1 MSIFTH
7 TNGDGGDSMDVY
19 VTDSG
24 TIEFHTAIHGQ
35 YGSSCRV
42 PKEDALRLYAAIGEA
57 LYPVHTPEAPN
68 RSLIEQLID
77 KAVKDAVTAILPLHL
92 APAGDRWGYVDAT
105 PNPYATQSS
114 PGLCRDCGDTR
125 PSLALYHACTA
136 DMPDRPFDDE
146 DAPELCNIPGCMIT
160 GMPGTHFA
168 HDPAL
173 TTCAAAGQHRPQ
185 ECPEATPSGR
195 WEAELRRDAGR
206 SIPLPYCGECGHSW
220 TRHNRGEEVRGC
232 SVRHCHCNSDGKP

>member
-92 APAGDRWGYVDAT
+92 APAATCRAKDCDTARHLTTPVCTIPEHQTDRWGYVGA
-105 PNPYATQSS
+105 N
-114 PGLCRDCGDTR
+114 R
-125 PSLALYHACTA
+125 PPF
-136 DMPDRPFDDE
+136 DFDDE
-146 DAPELCNIPGCMIT
+146 EAPELCNIPGCMIT

-168 HDPAL
+168 HDPAP
-173 TTCAAAGQHRPQ
+173 TTCANAGEHRPQ
-185 ECPEATPSGR
+185 ECPEYDSATEAKQTALAK

-206 SIPLPYCGECGHSW
+206 SLAVPYCGDCGHSRI
-220 TRHNRGEEVRGC
+220 RHDSGRC
-232 SVRHCHCNSDGKP
+232 SVRRCLCNWDGKP